1 MAEQLPF
8 AVIGAGFMGRNLALV
23 GAALPY
29 ARCVGV
35 ADPDEGRARDLAE
48 ACHAPAYRDYETM
61 LARERPVAVLV
72 ATPETHHR
80 EPAVAAAQAGCHLLV
95 EKPLATTLEDAD
107 AILKACNQAGVKLM
121 TGYILRFEP
130 AYALIQAAVAEGS
143 IGQFLS
149 AYARRNA
156 GIREARRLGGRC
168 SVLTYLAVHD
178 IDQILWYH
186 PVPVARV
193 WARGLRGRV
202 WQELGVHDY
211 TWTQMEFA
219 DGALGVVESGWGL
232 PEAWAS
238 WQRPQNWGGFGDVQ
252 MNVLGTEGVL
262 NLNLTPMDLRGCDQE
277 GWKFPDTRH
286 WPRVHGQLA
295 GAVKGEVEHFFACIL
310 KDRDPLVT
318 GLDGRRSLE
327 VALAAQR
334 SIELDAPVPLPLQV

>member
-1 MAEQLPF
+1 MADLTF
-8 AVIGAGFMGRNLALV
+8 AVIGAGFMGRNLARV

-35 ADPDEGRARDLAE
+35 ADLDEARAQALARE
-48 ACHAPAYRDYETM
+48 CNAPAYRDYETM
-61 LARERPVAVLV
+61 LARERPVAVIV
-72 ATPETHHR
+72 ATPEMHHR

-107 AILKACNQAGVKLM
+107 AILEACAQAGTTLM

-143 IGQFLS
+143 IGRFLS

-186 PVPVARV
+186 PVPVTRV
-193 WARGLRGRV
+193 HARGLRGRV
-202 WQELGVHDY
+202 WEELGVHDY

-232 PEAWAS
+232 PETWAA
-238 WQRPQNWGGFGDVQ
+238 WQRPQEWGGFGDVQ
-252 MNVLGTEGVL
+252 MNVIGTEGVV
-262 NLNLTPMDLRGCDQE
+262 NLNFTPMDLRGCDRE

-286 WPRVHGQLA
+286 WPQVQGRLA
-295 GAVKGEVEHFFACIL
+295 GAVKEELEHFFTCIL
-310 KDRDPLVT
+310 EGREPLVT
-318 GLDGRRSLE
+318 GQDGRRSLE
-327 VALAAQR
+327 IALAAQR
-334 SIELDAPVPLPLQV
+334 SLEVGAPVALPLQP